1 MHLTE
6 WPPEDNQQIMKLMD
20 RLHSLLPSVDTQTHI
35 LHLASDGEIRPHID
49 NVEASGAWILGVSLG
64 SPRILRMQNTR
75 DDREVFDV
83 LLPSGSV
90 YIQRYDYSTP
100 CCCYGWTKNTAGTL

>member
-6 WPPEDNQQIMKLMD
+6 WPPEDKEQIMTLME
-20 RLHSLLPSVDTQTHI
+20 RLDALIPDIDTQTHI
-35 LHLASDGEIRPHID
+35 LHLASEGEIRPHID

-75 DDREVFDV
+75 DDRDVFDI

-90 YIQRYDYSTP
+90 YIQRYELRFVLLVDMDQIM
-100 CCCYGWTKNTAGTL
+100 AGTN